1 MENAKIEKFKCE
13 ILGNKTVRAFL
24 QNRAHPRTQITQNQ
38 ILVSVLMHVL
48 ETVFKVV
55 GGAFL
60 LLHPKSFYT
69 NNENHLNSEK
79 NGSIG
84 KKLSLFYNNPSII
97 ADQCHKSN
105 LLEQEFQY
113 QKKMCLY
120 NYHNTH

>member
-1 MENAKIEKFKCE
+1 
-13 ILGNKTVRAFL
+13 
-24 QNRAHPRTQITQNQ
+24 
-38 ILVSVLMHVL
+38 MHVL

-97 ADQCHKSN
+97 ADQCHESN

-113 QKKMCLY
+113 QKKNVSLQLSQHPLKILNGCNIYRTSALLVIMKKGKEE
-120 NYHNTH
+120 TKT